1 MINSIEGTNSTMSMM
16 RSGPMERH
24 QPPPGKDVFQ
34 TTDADRDG
42 RVSRSELETLA
53 KGIEEITGSRIDVDE
68 ALSSFDADEDGALSG
83 EELKGFMES
92 NGFTPPGMFQN
103 DKGEAVRMPPPP
115 SIRIISKSQSFHP
128 APRTTAPITVTSGA
142 APAPISE
149 GTVPNI
155 TMSGMWPLERRLTV
169 MEMTC
174 MGQAP
179 SDLTQRSKTDLWAK
193 AASAITIM
201 SA

>member
-1 MINSIEGTNSTMSMM
+1 MINSIDSTNSAMSMM

-42 RVSRSELETLA
+42 LVSRSELETLA
-53 KGIEEITGSRIDVDE
+53 KGIEEITGSSIDVDE

-103 DKGEAVRMPPPP
+103 DKGDAVRMPPPP
-115 SIRIISKSQSFHP
+115 PPSSEQAIS
-128 APRTTAPITVTSGA
+128 AYEGNSGKDQIEQLMALLKEQNGDSWEVSSVDVA
-142 APAPISE
+142 A
-149 GTVPNI
+149 
-155 TMSGMWPLERRLTV
+155 
-169 MEMTC
+169 
-174 MGQAP
+174 
-179 SDLTQRSKTDLWAK
+179 
-193 AASAITIM
+193 
-201 SA
+201 